1 MENSNNFI
9 YQLLDISSLLEVQ
22 TDLEKGLREVAEL
35 TAQILKTRRCSIM
48 LLTEAENSPKSGNYL
63 KLFAHY
69 GNLPSSAYQEMT
81 PLNEGI
87 AGHVAATGEALLI
100 KDISQSQFADAA
112 RYLDEANKSLMSVP
126 IAFADRIIGV
136 INVSNALEKDYFEES
151 DLENLKIFALFVGKS
166 IHIAQLQNIL
176 RSKFVEM
183 AVVREIS
190 EDILG
195 ENLAIVAPN
204 PSKLAKIAA
213 KSFYQELTKA
223 GFSTNQVIE
232 AATEV
237 LDLLQRN
244 INRYKERQSRDGE

>member
-22 TDLEKGLREVAEL
+22 TDLEKGLREVATL
-35 TAQILKTRRCSIM
+35 TAQVLKTRRCSIM
-48 LLTEAENSPKSGNYL
+48 LLTEAENSAKSGSYL
-63 KLFAHY
+63 KLFTHY

-100 KDISQSQFADAA
+100 KNIARSQFAEVA
-112 RYLDEANKSLMSVP
+112 RYLEEANKSLMSVP

-136 INVSNALEKDYFEES
+136 INVSNALEKDYFDES

-166 IHIAQLQNIL
+166 VHIAQLQNIL
-176 RSKFVEM
+176 RSKFLEM
-183 AVVREIS
+183 AVMREIS
-190 EDILG
+190 EDLLS
-195 ENLAIVAPN
+195 ENLAIAPN

-223 GFSTNQVIE
+223 GFNTNQVIE

-244 INRYKERQSRDGE
+244 INRHKERRSRDGE